1 MIGNDCTPDIV
12 RREKHDN
19 RDVPHNGNAMTGRRK
34 AARGKGARNEVPYDR
49 LTPDV
54 IATAIERCGFETTGS
69 ILGLASYENRVYQI
83 GVSTDEANGG
93 FVVAKF
99 YRPGRWSTDAI
110 LEEHEFALELSG
122 QEIPVVAP
130 FVLDGETLH
139 ELDGYRYAIYP
150 RRGGR
155 WPELGTADDRIWMGR
170 FLGRL
175 HAVGAARRFR
185 HRSTL
190 SREEL
195 GRKSVAELLAG
206 DWIPPHLRDSYESTT
221 DHLLEQID
229 AAFDEVGAYRA
240 IRIHGDC
247 HRNNVLWTDDGPHFV
262 DLDDCVNG
270 PAVQDLWLFLAG
282 SRDEMAA
289 QLGDLLEGYGQFFEF
304 DFRELRL
311 VEALR
316 ALRLM
321 HYTAWIT
328 RRWHD
333 PAFPRAFPWL
343 GEARYWEEHVQSL
356 LEQRAALD
364 EEPLAVLV

>member
-1 MIGNDCTPDIV
+1 MS
-12 RREKHDN
+12 RS
-19 RDVPHNGNAMTGRRK
+19 RK
-34 AARGKGARNEVPYDR
+34 PARNTKRDEVPYER

-54 IATAIERCGFETTGS
+54 ISAAIERCGFETTGS
-69 ILGLASYENRVYQI
+69 ILALASYENRVYQI
-83 GVSTDEANGG
+83 SVIADDASGS

-110 LEEHEFALELSG
+110 LEEHEFALELAG

-130 FVLDGETLH
+130 LLHGGTSLH

-155 WPELGTADDRIWMGR
+155 WPELGTVDDRIWMGR
-170 FLGRL
+170 FLGRM
-175 HAVGAARRFR
+175 HAVGAVRRFKR
-185 HRSTL
+185 RPTL
-190 SREEL
+190 SRDEL

-221 DHLLEQID
+221 AHLLDQID
-229 AAFDEVGAYRA
+229 ATFEEVGAYRA
-240 IRIHGDC
+240 LRIHGDC

-262 DLDDCVNG
+262 DLDDCMNG

-289 QLGDLLEGYGQFFEF
+289 QLGDLLEGYTQFREF
-304 DFRELRL
+304 DFSELRL
-311 VEALR
+311 IEALR

-343 GEARYWEEHVQSL
+343 GEARYWEQHLQSL

-364 EEPLAVLV
+364 EEPLAVVV

>member
-1 MIGNDCTPDIV
+1 V
-12 RREKHDN
+12 
-19 RDVPHNGNAMTGRRK
+19 VP
-34 AARGKGARNEVPYDR
+34 P
-49 LTPDV
+49 L
-54 IATAIERCGFETTGS
+54 
-69 ILGLASYENRVYQI
+69 VY
-83 GVSTDEANGG
+83 
-93 FVVAKF
+93 
-99 YRPGRWSTDAI
+99 
-110 LEEHEFALELSG
+110 
-122 QEIPVVAP
+122 
-130 FVLDGETLH
+130 DGETLH
-139 ELDGYRYAIYP
+139 EHDGYRFAVYE

-155 WPELGTADDRIWMGR
+155 WPELGTVDDRIWMGR

-175 HAVGAARRFR
+175 HAVGAVRRFVVR
-185 HRSTL
+185 ATL
-190 SREEL
+190 SRDEL

-206 DWIPPHLRDSYESTT
+206 DWIPAHLRDSYRSITAQ
-221 DHLLEQID
+221 LLEAID

-247 HRNNVLWTDDGPHFV
+247 HRGNVLWTDDGPHFV

-270 PAVQDLWLFLAG
+270 PAVQDLWLFLSG
-282 SRDEMAA
+282 SRDEMAG
-289 QLGDLLEGYGQFFEF
+289 QLGELLEGYGQFFEF
-304 DFRELRL
+304 DFGELRL

-343 GEARYWEEHVQSL
+343 AEARYWEQHVQSL

-364 EEPLAVLV
+364 DPPLAVVI

>member
-1 MIGNDCTPDIV
+1 MID
-12 RREKHDN
+12 
-19 RDVPHNGNAMTGRRK
+19 
-34 AARGKGARNEVPYDR
+34 EVPYER

-54 IATAIERCGFETTGS
+54 ILGAVESCGVECTGS

-83 GVSTDEANGG
+83 GTADG

-99 YRPGRWSTDAI
+99 YRPGRWSTEAI
-110 LEEHEFALELSG
+110 LEEHEFALELAA
-122 QEIPVVAP
+122 QEIPVVP
-130 FVLDGETLH
+130 PLVFDGATLLEHET
-139 ELDGYRYAIYP
+139 YRFSLYE

-155 WPELGTADDRIWMGR
+155 WPELGTSEDREWLGR

-175 HAVGAARRFR
+175 HRVGGVRRFKAR
-185 HRSTL
+185 HTL
-190 SREEL
+190 SRYEL
-195 GRKSVAELLAG
+195 GEHSVEDVLAG
-206 DWIPPHLRDSYESTT
+206 DWLPSHLVDSYESITT
-221 DHLLEQID
+221 QLLEACEQC
-229 AAFDEVGAYRA
+229 FDEVGAYRE

-247 HRNNVLWTDDGPHFV
+247 HRNNVLWTDQGPHFV
-262 DLDDCVNG
+262 DLDDCMNG

-289 QLGDLLEGYGQFFEF
+289 QLGDLLEGYGQFCDF
-304 DFRELRL
+304 DYRELRL
-311 VEALR
+311 IEALR

-328 RRWHD
+328 RRWND

-343 GEARYWEEHVQSL
+343 GEARYWEEHVQAL

-364 EEPLAVLV
+364 DPPLAVLV

>member
-1 MIGNDCTPDIV
+1 MND
-12 RREKHDN
+12 
-19 RDVPHNGNAMTGRRK
+19 
-34 AARGKGARNEVPYDR
+34 EVPYDR

-54 IATAIERCGFETTGS
+54 ILTAVESYGFECTGS

-83 GVSTDEANGG
+83 GIEEG
-93 FVVAKF
+93 FVVTKF

-110 LEEHEFALELSG
+110 LEEHDFALELAA

-130 FVLDGETLH
+130 LVHDGASLH
-139 ELDGYRYAIYP
+139 EHEGYRFAVYE

-155 WPELGTADDRIWMGR
+155 WPELGTSEDREWLGR
-170 FLGRL
+170 FLGRI
-175 HAVGAARRFR
+175 HAVGATRRFVER
-185 HRSTL
+185 PTL
-190 SREEL
+190 SYEEL
-195 GRKSVAELLAG
+195 GTRSVETVLAG
-206 DWIPPHLRDSYESTT
+206 DWLPPHLVESYERVTT
-221 DHLLEQID
+221 QLLAEIERCFSD
-229 AAFDEVGAYRA
+229 VGPYREL
-240 IRIHGDC
+240 RIHGDC
-247 HRNNVLWTDDGPHFV
+247 HRSNVLWTDEGPHFV
-262 DLDDCVNG
+262 DLDDCMNG

-282 SRDEMAA
+282 PREEMAA
-289 QLGDLLEGYGQFFEF
+289 QLGDLLEGYGQFADF
-304 DFRELRL
+304 DYRELQL

-343 GEARYWEEHVQSL
+343 GEARYWEEHVQAL

-364 EEPLAVLV
+364 EPTLAVLV

>member
-1 MIGNDCTPDIV
+1 VKKKKKND
-12 RREKHDN
+12 H
-19 RDVPHNGNAMTGRRK
+19 
-34 AARGKGARNEVPYDR
+34 VPYEH

-54 IATAIERCGFETTGS
+54 IVTAVETFGFECTGS

-83 GVSTDEANGG
+83 GTAEG
-93 FVVAKF
+93 FVVVKF
-99 YRPGRWSTDAI
+99 YRPGRWSSDAI
-110 LEEHEFALELSG
+110 REEHEFALELSG
-122 QEIPVVAP
+122 RDVPVVP
-130 FVLDGETLH
+130 PLVHDGETLH
-139 ELDGYRYAIYP
+139 EQDGYRFAVYE

-155 WPELGTADDRIWMGR
+155 WPELGTTDDRVWMGR

-175 HAVGAARRFR
+175 HAVGGTRRFTAR
-185 HRSTL
+185 QTL
-190 SREEL
+190 SRDEL
-195 GRKSVAELLAG
+195 GRRSVEELLAG
-206 DWIPPHLRDSYESTT
+206 DWIPPHLVGSYESITA
-221 DHLLEQID
+221 HLLEQID
-229 AAFDEVGAYRA
+229 RCFEEVGDYRSL
-240 IRIHGDC
+240 RIHGDC

-289 QLGDLLEGYGQFFEF
+289 QLGDLLEGYGQFCDF
-304 DFRELRL
+304 DYRELRL
-311 VEALR
+311 IEALR

-343 GEARYWEEHVQSL
+343 ADARYWEEHVQLL

-364 EEPLAVLV
+364 DEPLAVVL

>member
-1 MIGNDCTPDIV
+1 MND
-12 RREKHDN
+12 
-19 RDVPHNGNAMTGRRK
+19 
-34 AARGKGARNEVPYDR
+34 EVPYEH

-54 IATAIERCGFETTGS
+54 IIAAVERCGFECTGS
-69 ILGLASYENRVYQI
+69 ILALASYENRVYQI
-83 GVSTDEANGG
+83 GTADG
-93 FVVAKF
+93 FVVVKF
-99 YRPGRWSTDAI
+99 YRPGRWSTAAI
-110 LEEHEFALELSG
+110 LEEHEFALELAG
-122 QEIPVVAP
+122 QEIPVVP
-130 FVLDGETLH
+130 PLVRDGETLH
-139 ELDGYRYAIYP
+139 EQDDYRFAVYE

-170 FLGRL
+170 FLGRM
-175 HAVGAARRFR
+175 HAVGAVRRFAVR
-185 HRSTL
+185 ATL

-195 GRKSVAELLAG
+195 GRKSVEELLAG
-206 DWIPPHLRDSYESTT
+206 EWIPAHLRDSYRSITAQ
-221 DHLLEQID
+221 LLD
-229 AAFDEVGAYRA
+229 AVDDAFDEVGAYRA

-247 HRNNVLWTDDGPHFV
+247 HRGNVLWTDDGPHFV

-282 SRDEMAA
+282 SRDEMSA

-343 GEARYWEEHVQSL
+343 AEPRYWEQHVQAL

-364 EEPLAVLV
+364 DPPLAVVI